1 MISIIVPCYNTPKKY
16 LIKCLESIQNQTN
29 QDFECIIVDDCS
41 SSTTTSKFV
50 KKWALNNPKFKLI
63 KNKKNVGLGP
73 TRNVGIKNATGEI
86 IIFVD
91 SDDYLAFNALQDIKD
106 IFNKYSDID
115 FYWFSFYAVTPEKK
129 YYFDESWPSLPSPT
143 KANDFNL
150 ISRISKMAWLKAYKK
165 DFLINNSIYFVEENL
180 YSEDTFYNIACLS
193 KANSFIVRNTKN
205 YFYSAGVEGSI
216 TSNGFSVKKAEDL
229 LRNFIKAYEF
239 IKNDNSLL
247 SNNYAM
253 FFNYSFYKELQQ
265 FKILKGNKEFESVFN
280 KSEEFL
286 SSLKK

>member
-1 MISIIVPCYNTPKKY
+1 
-16 LIKCLESIQNQTN
+16 
-29 QDFECIIVDDCS
+29 
-41 SSTTTSKFV
+41 
-50 KKWALNNPKFKLI
+50 
-63 KNKKNVGLGP
+63 
-73 TRNVGIKNATGEI
+73 
-86 IIFVD
+86 
-91 SDDYLAFNALQDIKD
+91 
-106 IFNKYSDID
+106 
-115 FYWFSFYAVTPEKK
+115 
-129 YYFDESWPSLPSPT
+129 
-143 KANDFNL
+143 
-150 ISRISKMAWLKAYKK
+150 MAWLKAYKK

-247 SNNYAM
+247 SNNYGM